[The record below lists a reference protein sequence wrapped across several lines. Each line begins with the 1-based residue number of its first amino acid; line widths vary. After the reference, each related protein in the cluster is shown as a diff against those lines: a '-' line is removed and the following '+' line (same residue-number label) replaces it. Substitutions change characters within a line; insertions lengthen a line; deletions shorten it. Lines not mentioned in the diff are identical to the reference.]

1 MIRNAI
7 IEIKGTQ
14 ENDGEENV
22 IELNTEGRF
31 GKKDGDYF
39 ISYDESEL
47 SGLGDVKTVLWVKK
61 NDSVVLTRSGSFES
75 RLEIEKGKR
84 SVSVYRTPQGDMM
97 LGIYGEAIEHEL
109 TDTGGKLS
117 LCYTIDSDL
126 TLISRNTV
134 NISVRGEQS
143 CHIL

>member
-1 MIRNAI
+1 MIKNAI

-14 ENDGEENV
+14 KNEEDENV

-31 GKKDGDYF
+31 GFQDGDYF

-47 SGLGDVKTVLWVKK
+47 SGLGEVKTVLWIKK
-61 NDSVVLTRSGSFES
+61 DNSVVLTRSGSFES
-75 RLEIEKGKR
+75 RLEIEEGKR

-97 LGIYGEAIEHEL
+97 LGIYGEAVEHEL
-109 TDTGGKLS
+109 TQAGGRLTLS
-117 LCYTIDSDL
+117 YTIDSDL

-134 NISVRGEQS
+134 NISVRGEQ
-143 CHIL
+143 